1 MPASVVCF
9 FLLTSLL
16 LFKFVTLGKG
26 NISDRVPSCRTNN
39 DPAFYSVVDCDD
51 NYVQDLMEQ
60 ALQRRLGN
68 TVRQPISSLS
78 ELPKSNLPVLQ
89 YREYERIDFE
99 HIMFNT
105 SSSLANAYVIRKA
118 LTRKHY
124 LSNTVTNWVSKH
136 PDSLLRKHFSFGFEF
151 ELDYAE
157 FLDDALLEAYE
168 LRESLQ
174 KNDERPDSEKE
185 WWILKPGMSDR
196 GQGIRLFSS
205 EDQLREIFEEWEVDS
220 DDEIDEDDENNPKDE
235 NEDDQQGGSQGVIT
249 SQLRHFIAQPYID
262 PPLLLPSSFNRKFH
276 IRTYVLA
283 VGALKVYVFQEM
295 LALFAAKSYCR
306 PWETDDNVI
315 DLARHLSNTCFQ
327 EGGSANEGSV
337 RRFWTLESE
346 VPGLSPDWKE
356 KVFDQICTIT
366 GEVFEAAAR
375 GMMIHFQT
383 LPNAF
388 ELFGVDFLVDM
399 EGNAWLLELN
409 AYPDFAQTG
418 EELKEAVVGRLFEE
432 TVDVAVKPFFGLS
445 GKEASTS
452 GSEYMKLVADLNLGR
467 NI

>member
-1 MPASVVCF
+1 
-9 FLLTSLL
+9 
-16 LFKFVTLGKG
+16 
-26 NISDRVPSCRTNN
+26 
-39 DPAFYSVVDCDD
+39 
-51 NYVQDLMEQ
+51 MEQ

-68 TVRQPISSLS
+68 SARRPISSLS
-78 ELPKSNLPVLQ
+78 DLPKSNLPVFQ
-89 YREYERIDFE
+89 YREYERLDFE
-99 HIMFNT
+99 HVMFHT

-124 LSNTVTNWVSKH
+124 LSNTVTNWASKH
-136 PDSLLRKHFSFGFEF
+136 PDSLLRKHFAFGFDF

-168 LRESLQ
+168 LHESLQ
-174 KNDERPDSEKE
+174 KNEERPDFEKE

-220 DDEIDEDDENNPKDE
+220 DDELDEDDQDNQN
-235 NEDDQQGGSQGVIT
+235 DDDDGEKQEGTGVIT

-262 PPLLLPSSFNRKFH
+262 PPLLLPSSSNRKFH

-283 VGALKVYVFQEM
+283 VGALKVYVFKEM

-306 PWETDDNVI
+306 PWEEEDNVI

-327 EGGSANEGSV
+327 EGGSTNEGSV
-337 RRFWTLESE
+337 RRFWKLESD
-346 VPGLSPDWKE
+346 VPGLSPEWKE
-356 KVFDQICTIT
+356 KVFDQICAIT

-375 GMMIHFQT
+375 GMMVHFQT

-388 ELFGVDFLVDM
+388 ELFGVDFLVDKD
-399 EGNAWLLELN
+399 GNAWLLELN

-445 GKEASTS
+445 EEAAS
-452 GSEYMKLVADLNLGR
+452 GSEYMKLVADLDLGR
-467 NI
+467 NF

>member
-1 MPASVVCF
+1 
-9 FLLTSLL
+9 
-16 LFKFVTLGKG
+16 
-26 NISDRVPSCRTNN
+26 
-39 DPAFYSVVDCDD
+39 
-51 NYVQDLMEQ
+51 MEQ

-68 TVRQPISSLS
+68 TARQPISSLS
-78 ELPKSNLPVLQ
+78 DLPKSDLPVFQ
-89 YREYERIDFE
+89 YREYERLNFE
-99 HIMFNT
+99 HIMFHT

-136 PDSLLRKHFSFGFEF
+136 PDSLLRKHFTFGFDF

-174 KNDERPDSEKE
+174 KNEERPDSEKE

-220 DDEIDEDDENNPKDE
+220 DDEFH
-235 NEDDQQGGSQGVIT
+235 EDDQGNQKDDDGEKKQEGTGVIT

-262 PPLLLPSSFNRKFH
+262 PPLLLPSSANRKFH

-283 VGALKVYVFQEM
+283 VGALKVYVFKEM

-306 PWETDDNVI
+306 PWEAEDNVI

-337 RRFWTLESE
+337 QRFWKLESD
-346 VPGLSPDWKE
+346 VPGLSPEWKE
-356 KVFDQICTIT
+356 KVFDQICAIT

-375 GMMIHFQT
+375 GMMVHFQT

-388 ELFGVDFLVDM
+388 ELFGVDFLVDKH
-399 EGNAWLLELN
+399 GSVWLLELN

-418 EELKEAVVGRLFEE
+418 EQLKETVVGRLFEE

-445 GKEASTS
+445 GKETAS

-467 NI
+467 NF

>member
-1 MPASVVCF
+1 M
-9 FLLTSLL
+9 
-16 LFKFVTLGKG
+16 
-26 NISDRVPSCRTNN
+26 
-39 DPAFYSVVDCDD
+39 VDCDD

-68 TVRQPISSLS
+68 SVRQPLSSLS
-78 ELPKSNLPVLQ
+78 ELPQSDLPVFQ

-99 HIMFNT
+99 HILFNT
-105 SSSLANAYVIRKA
+105 ASSLANAYVIRKA

-124 LSNTVTNWVSKH
+124 LSTTVSNWVSKH
-136 PDSLLRKHFSFGFEF
+136 PDSLLRKHFAFGFEF

-174 KNDERPDSEKE
+174 KNEERPDSERE

-220 DDEIDEDDENNPKDE
+220 DDEVDEDDDNNNNQKKDE
-235 NEDDQQGGSQGVIT
+235 EEEEGGGGGDQGVIT

-262 PPLLLPSSFNRKFH
+262 PPLLLPSSSNRKFH

-283 VGALKVYVFQEM
+283 VGALKVYVFHEM
-295 LALFAAKSYCR
+295 LALFAAKPYGR
-306 PWETDDNVI
+306 PWETADDDVI

-346 VPGLSPDWKE
+346 VPGLSSDWKA
-356 KVFDQICTIT
+356 KVFGQICSIT

-388 ELFGVDFLVDM
+388 ELFGADFLVDVD
-399 EGNAWLLELN
+399 GNAWLLELN

-432 TVDVAVKPFFGLS
+432 TVDVAVKPFFGLA
-445 GKEASTS
+445 GEANSPG

>member
-1 MPASVVCF
+1 
-9 FLLTSLL
+9 
-16 LFKFVTLGKG
+16 
-26 NISDRVPSCRTNN
+26 
-39 DPAFYSVVDCDD
+39 
-51 NYVQDLMEQ
+51 MEQ

-68 TVRQPISSLS
+68 TARRPISSLS
-78 ELPKSNLPVLQ
+78 DLPKSNLPVFQ
-89 YREYERIDFE
+89 YREYERLDFE
-99 HIMFNT
+99 HVMFHT

-124 LSNTVTNWVSKH
+124 LSNTVTNWASKH
-136 PDSLLRKHFSFGFEF
+136 PDSLLRKHFAFGFDF

-168 LRESLQ
+168 LHESLQ
-174 KNDERPDSEKE
+174 KNEERTDSEKE

-205 EDQLREIFEEWEVDS
+205 EDQLRGIFEEWEVDS
-220 DDEIDEDDENNPKDE
+220 DDELDEDDQDNQKD
-235 NEDDQQGGSQGVIT
+235 DDDGEKQEGTGVIT

-262 PPLLLPSSFNRKFH
+262 PPLLLPSSSNRKFH

-283 VGALKVYVFQEM
+283 VGALRVYVFKEM

-306 PWETDDNVI
+306 PWEAEDNVI

-337 RRFWTLESE
+337 RRFWKLESD
-346 VPGLSPDWKE
+346 VPGLSPEWKE
-356 KVFDQICTIT
+356 KVFDQICAIT

-375 GMMIHFQT
+375 GMMVHFQT

-388 ELFGVDFLVDM
+388 ELFGVDFLVDKD
-399 EGNAWLLELN
+399 GNTWLLELN

-445 GKEASTS
+445 EEAAS
-452 GSEYMKLVADLNLGR
+452 GSEYMKLVANLDLGR
-467 NI
+467 NF